1 MKAEVVV
8 IGSGLGGL
16 ECAALLARAGKHV
29 VVLEAGTQI
38 GGCLQSY
45 RRRGLAYD
53 TGLHYVGGLGE
64 GQSLYPV
71 FRYLGLMQLPWR
83 QLDTVF
89 DRVTIGD
96 AAYPFAQGFTAFASA
111 LAEIFPGEKEGL
123 AAYAKLLEDCQA
135 EQWAALRPGNGGMAS
150 VSHLFELGAYDY
162 LAETFRDPLLRNV
175 LSGASLK
182 MELRRE
188 SLPLFTF
195 AHGNSAFVESAW
207 RLAGDGSMLA
217 EALARTI
224 RTNGGGIHC
233 RSRVVALEEEA
244 GRIVVA
250 RTDNGERYEG
260 EVFISDVHPATTIG
274 WLGDS
279 SRKCKPVYRR
289 RIAALE
295 NTFGM
300 FTVSLRLKEGA
311 LPYFNHN
318 HYVYREADVWDFYR
332 KKAPVGGVLVSCRVP
347 EDGKCARQIDLLT
360 PMLWDACEVWK
371 GTSVGH
377 RGEAYEEM
385 KTRVAD
391 ECIALAERVIPGLS
405 GKIAERYT
413 STPLTYW
420 DYTGTPEGSA
430 YGLRK
435 DFREPLLTLLSPR
448 TPVENLLLTGQ
459 NLILHG
465 VQGVT
470 MTALFTCAEV
480 LGKDYVWNEIIN
492 SK

>member
-71 FRYLGLMQLPWR
+71 FRYLGLLQLPWR

-96 AAYPFAQGFTAFASA
+96 TTYPFAQGFTAFASA

-182 MELRRE
+182 MELRKE

-217 EALARTI
+217 EALAQTV
-224 RTNGGGIHC
+224 RTNGGEIRC

-244 GRIVVA
+244 GRIVAA
-250 RTDNGERYEG
+250 RTDDGERYEG

-279 SRKCKPVYRR
+279 SRRCKPVYRR

-295 NTFGM
+295 QLVQSGVPVQAAIPASPAGRT
-300 FTVSLRLKEGA
+300 SDPPARSPPDWSPGA
-311 LPYFNHN
+311 PRRGNPPPPQYMAPFPPLPGGRDGASPQRSRAFPPP
-318 HYVYREADVWDFYR
+318 A
-332 KKAPVGGVLVSCRVP
+332 APRSP
-347 EDGKCARQIDLLT
+347 
-360 PMLWDACEVWK
+360 
-371 GTSVGH
+371 
-377 RGEAYEEM
+377 
-385 KTRVAD
+385 
-391 ECIALAERVIPGLS
+391 
-405 GKIAERYT
+405 
-413 STPLTYW
+413 
-420 DYTGTPEGSA
+420 
-430 YGLRK
+430 
-435 DFREPLLTLLSPR
+435 SPR
-448 TPVENLLLTGQ
+448 
-459 NLILHG
+459 
-465 VQGVT
+465 
-470 MTALFTCAEV
+470 
-480 LGKDYVWNEIIN
+480 
-492 SK
+492 